1 MTTIPTITLNNG
13 IEMPQLGFGVFQ
25 VPDAETTAAVAEA
38 LKAGYRSID
47 TAAIY
52 GNERGVGQ
60 AIADSGIDRGE
71 LFITSKVWNAD
82 QGFEET
88 LAAYDASLEK
98 LGLDYLDL
106 YLIHWPAPA
115 NGRFIDTWKALEK
128 LYADGRVRAIGV
140 SNFEPDQLEQILAE
154 ATVVPVVNQ
163 VELHPALQNRA
174 VQAFGAEHGIAT
186 EAWSPLAQGAALQD
200 PSVLAIAEA
209 HGRTPAQV
217 ILRWHL
223 QQGRIVIPKSVTPS
237 RIAENLDVFGFELS
251 ADELSAIDALEK
263 DGRTGPHPATFNG

>member
-71 LFITSKVWNAD
+71 LFVTSKVWNAD

-88 LAAYDASLEK
+88 LAAYDTSLEK

-106 YLIHWPAPA
+106 YLVHWPAPA

-140 SNFEPDQLEQILAE
+140 SNFEPDQLEQLLAE

-174 VQAFGAEHGIAT
+174 VQAFGAEHGTRLKISLADFAT
-186 EAWSPLAQGAALQD
+186 SFTLSNARPVMPFGCAA
-200 PSVLAIAEA
+200 VA
-209 HGRTPAQV
+209 
-217 ILRWHL
+217 
-223 QQGRIVIPKSVTPS
+223 
-237 RIAENLDVFGFELS
+237 
-251 ADELSAIDALEK
+251 
-263 DGRTGPHPATFNG
+263 